1 MGVTTYTGR
10 SRRALLNKQN
20 STYWVGL
27 GRTSAWDNESVP
39 PSPSPAASGIEEAIV
54 FKKPST
60 VSLCT
65 TVASGGD
72 FTHLSQDY
80 AYVTD
85 DNALTEGARYLYLST
100 TFDPSA
106 GEPYGDF
113 RQVGVFSNLAPAVG
127 YESATYLDPANVTA
141 SGTLEYLDNATVATM
156 GPTRQ
161 EVIEIVIEY
170 R

>member
-1 MGVTTYTGR
+1 MGVTTYQGR

-20 STYWVGL
+20 STYWVGI
-27 GRTSAWDNESVP
+27 GRTTAWDNESNP
-39 PSPSPAASGIEEAIV
+39 PSPSPSASGIEEAIV
-54 FKKPST
+54 FKKPSI
-60 VSLCT
+60 VSLCK

-80 AYVTD
+80 AYVD
-85 DNALTEGARYLYLST
+85 DADAIADGARYLYLST
-100 TFDPSA
+100 TFDPSS

-113 RQVGVFSNLAPAVG
+113 RQVGVFSNITPATG
-127 YESATYLDPANVTA
+127 YESATYLAPANVTA
-141 SGTLEYLDNATVATM
+141 SGVLEYLDNTTVATM